1 MFIQFK
7 LEGCQL
13 TNIVELTNISL
24 IRENK
29 LLLNDISWEINQ
41 NEHWCLLGLNGCGK
55 TTLLNVINGYIW
67 PTKGEATILNHTFG
81 ATNLPEMRK
90 EIGWVSSS
98 LQQRFPE
105 DETAI
110 TIVLSGKFASIG
122 LYESVTQEEIKRAN
136 QLLKQLK
143 CQHFAN
149 QLYRTLSQGERQ
161 RVLIARALMASPKLL
176 ILDEPCTGLDL
187 LAKEQLLLL
196 IQQIAIEPDGPTLI
210 YVTHHV
216 EEILSCFTYTMLMKE
231 GRVFSAGKTADLLT
245 EDRLSAFFEQEVLV
259 QKIKDRTWLSLKEKV
274 TY

>member
-7 LEGCQL
+7 QEGCQL
-13 TNIVELTNISL
+13 TNIVTLTNVSL

-29 LLLNDISWEINQ
+29 LLLNDISWKINQ
-41 NEHWCLLGLNGCGK
+41 SEHWCLLGLNGCGK
-55 TTLLNVINGYIW
+55 TTLLNIINGYIW
-67 PTKGEATILNHTFG
+67 PTKGETTVLNHKFG
-81 ATNLPEMRK
+81 ETNLPEMRK

-122 LYESVTQEEIKRAN
+122 LYESVTQEDVERAN
-136 QLLKQLK
+136 QFLHQLQCK
-143 CQHFAN
+143 HLASQP
-149 QLYRTLSQGERQ
+149 YRTLSQGERQ

-176 ILDEPCTGLDL
+176 ILDEPCTGLDF
-187 LAKEQLLLL
+187 LAKEQLLSL
-196 IQQIAIEPDGPTLI
+196 IQQIAMEPDGPTLI

-216 EEILSCFTYTMLMKE
+216 EEILSSFTHTMLMKK

-245 EDRLSAFFEQEVLV
+245 EKKLSAFFEQEVGV
-259 QKIKDRTWLSLKEKV
+259 QKIQDRTWLSLKEKV
-274 TY
+274 LY